1 MPKTNKIIQ
10 SFNSGELSPL
20 MDSRIDQ
27 SKYVSGCRICENF
40 IPLIYGGAE
49 RRPGLEYIATQKSSS
64 AKGRVVAFERSV
76 DDVYMLCFENQ
87 VIRVFRSGARV
98 TGTATNITVFA
109 NYGGTVSGTVK
120 ATSASHGLITGDMAT
135 IAGTT
140 SYNGDFSVTKVD
152 ANNFYF
158 TDTWVA
164 DDATGTVTWSGITT
178 PYLTADLPTLKFE
191 HSADTKFI
199 THPDYE
205 PRKLART
212 GHTNWTLTVLGIEN
226 GAFRDQNTD
235 TADTIVADGTTG
247 SVTLTAVGC
256 TPFVAGTTAGHSP
269 SGALATSKSQTGALF
284 KLVHALG
291 TPSVTEEL
299 ESETDNDATG
309 TLAVYKGIT
318 WDFTTQGTWGA
329 ADDPCTVVL
338 ERTYD
343 AGTTYE
349 TVITVTSAANKNVTT
364 SGTETLED
372 ALYRVRVDV
381 PCTANTSVSVQLS
394 VRDTSHIGI
403 VKITAVASTTSATA
417 TVLAT
422 LGSTDKTHRWSEG
435 AFSNYRGWPIDVT
448 ISPEERLT
456 FTGSP
461 SEPLT
466 TWGSVIGD
474 YYNFKEGV
482 LDDDAIIHTLIGSGQ
497 QNQIQWAL
505 TKTALVLGTVGGE
518 HVLGASSEE
527 EALTPTN
534 VKAKLQTTYG
544 SENIAALI
552 VNRAVLFLQRGGRK
566 IREFLYNFEA
576 GEKGGYDADDLTVFA
591 EHITKSGIV
600 DMAFQRTPD
609 PALWCVRDDGELAVM
624 TYERKQDV
632 FSWCRIVTDGLFESV
647 DVIYGGAGKEDEVWV
662 TVKREIEGSTA
673 RYIERFANRGFEF
686 LDEIMFLDSA
696 VRNESAYDA
705 QDIILASDTVRC
717 NNGLCNSSLC
727 GGVPA

>member
-1 MPKTNKIIQ
+1 
-10 SFNSGELSPL
+10 

-27 SKYVSGCRICENF
+27 VRYVAGCRTLENF
-40 IPLIYGGAE
+40 IPLIYGGCE
-49 RRPGLEYIATQKSSS
+49 KRPGLEYIATQKSSS
-64 AKGRVVAFERSV
+64 AKGKVVAFERSV

-87 VIRVFRSGARV
+87 LIRVFRSGARV
-98 TGTATNITVFA
+98 AGTATNITAFA

-120 ATSASHGLITGDMAT
+120 ATSASHGLVTGDMAT

-235 TADTIVADGTTG
+235 TADTIVANGTAG

-284 KLVHALG
+284 KLVHAI
-291 TPSVTEEL
+291 TSD
-299 ESETDNDATG
+299 SIDAT
-309 TLAVYKGIT
+309 LADAGDKTGEITVYKGIT
-318 WDFTTQGTWGA
+318 WDFTTQGTWTGT
-329 ADDPCTVVL
+329 CKIEREYGNSGVWETVFTVVGK
-338 ERTYD
+338 D
-343 AGTTYE
+343 
-349 TVITVTSAANKNVTT
+349 NKNATT
-364 SGTETLED
+364 SGTEEFED
-372 ALYRVRVDV
+372 AQYRIHL
-381 PCTANTSVSVQLS
+381 TASGDAAENCEVQFS
-394 VRDTSHIGI
+394 VRDSAHIGI

-417 TVLAT
+417 TVLQTLAAT
-422 LGSTDKTHRWSEG
+422 TATHRWSEG

-482 LDDDAIIHTLIGSGQ
+482 LDDDAITHTLIGSGQ

-647 DVIYGGAGKEDEVWV
+647 DVIYGGAGEEDEVWV
-662 TVKREIEGSTA
+662 TIKREIESSTA
-673 RYIERFANRGFEF
+673 RYIERFTNRGFEF

-696 VRNESAYDA
+696 VRGESAYSA
-705 QDIILASDTVRC
+705 QNIALASDTVRC
-717 NNGLCNSSLC
+717 GSGLCNSSLC